1 LLSAVISKV
10 AIFGLLVGVYV
21 AIRSEVSLNLAHV
34 LGWIGML
41 TTLVGAMLA
50 VSQSDMKRMLAYSSM
65 SQLGYIV
72 AAIALMSHLGW
83 VTALYLVANHLMVKG
98 ILFLVVAGLIIRTG
112 ARYFDDLGGLAR
124 VMPFTFASATI
135 AIVAMS
141 GLPPLAGFGGKWLL
155 LSAMMEKGWYGPA
168 VMTLLATFVGFL
180 YMEHF
185 IHASFFGPRKA
196 KQRDLT
202 EAPLALLIPQ
212 YLLVAGILVMS
223 FFPKLLIEPVSQ
235 AIDPQFASTLVW
247 QGMSLEMIYGY
258 WNPFPVM
265 MFAVIVSVILFGLFW
280 LLRNASW
287 LDGTARAGLYRFFMA
302 VFAALTPPVATA
314 FWDGLSGATT
324 SLAQRVRT
332 IYTGN
337 AQTYNLYI
345 LYYFIVLYVA
355 CGGLRFALIN

>member
-1 LLSAVISKV
+1 
-10 AIFGLLVGVYV
+10 
-21 AIRSEVSLNLAHV
+21 
-34 LGWIGML
+34 
-41 TTLVGAMLA
+41 
-50 VSQSDMKRMLAYSSM
+50 
-65 SQLGYIV
+65 
-72 AAIALMSHLGW
+72 MSHLGW

-98 ILFLVVAGLIIRTG
+98 ILFLAVAGLIIRAGT
-112 ARYFDDLGGLAR
+112 RHFDDLGGLAR

-168 VMTLLATFVGFL
+168 VMALLATFVGFL

-185 IHASFFGPRKA
+185 IHAIFFGPRKA
-196 KQRDLT
+196 KHRNLT
-202 EAPLALLIPQ
+202 EAPLALLVPQ
-212 YLLVAGILVMS
+212 YLLVVGILVMS
-223 FFPKLLIEPVSQ
+223 FFPKLLIEPVSR

-265 MFAVIVSVILFGLFW
+265 MFSVIVSAILFGLFW
-280 LLRNASW
+280 LLRNAGW
-287 LDGTARAGLYRFFMA
+287 LRDGTARTGLYRFFMA
-302 VFAALTPPVATA
+302 VFTALTPPVARMS
-314 FWDGLSGATT
+314 WDGLAYATT
-324 SLAQRVRT
+324 SVAQRVRT
-332 IYTGN
+332 IYSGN

-355 CGGLRFALIN
+355 GGGLSALGFAD